1 MAANGIDYED
11 ALLVCKA
18 KLTEDGSQCVLD
30 LPFRIYA
37 QEVVC
42 KGKNYGPYP
51 LPKELDGQEVL
62 AAVHYCKKARL
73 DLTDDTA
80 KVAAFAGR
88 ITDFQTDPRVK
99 AHYTT
104 TKQTAYATS
113 EKVGEVE
120 TKTPYAGA
128 DKAELAPFCVSSAVM
143 SKAQVAKIE
152 AGQSIKLEA
161 VAVEEPKEEPKE
173 EVLEP

>member
-1 MAANGIDYED
+1 MAADGINYED

-88 ITDFQTDPRVK
+88 ITDFQKDARVK
-99 AHYTT
+99 VHYAV
-104 TKQTAYATS
+104 TKEVAYATS
-113 EKVGEVE
+113 EKVGEE
-120 TKTPYAGA
+120 TVNETYKGA
-128 DKAELAPFCVSSAVM
+128 DKAEIAPFCVSRAVM
-143 SKAQVAKIE
+143 TSAQVAKIE

-161 VAVEEPKEEPKE
+161 VAVEEPKEEP
-173 EVLEP
+173 LET